1 MRIRRLVE
9 QVDEQHREAMRTI
22 EDDLGELHF
31 GARSAAADESRRRF
45 VRSLGVGSA
54 VALGAVAVPTAM
66 LAGPASAQ
74 TSGSSSDEEEL
85 PAGDLAIVEFAVG
98 LELAAEAAYAAAVDS
113 RLFDSA
119 QDDLAR
125 TFGRHHHEH
134 AVALATLAGRDAETV
149 GLPNSAI
156 VDAIAPRIQS
166 GGTANGVWEV
176 LFGVE
181 QGAAATYLQTLG
193 TFESAAAAGPA
204 ATILPIESQHAT
216 VIGSMVELPIDEW
229 MPPFQTTE
237 GAFDPATYAG

>member
-22 EDDLGELHF
+22 EDDLGELHL
-31 GARSAAADESRRRF
+31 GARSAAAHESRRRF
-45 VRSLGVGSA
+45 VRSLGVGGA

-66 LAGPASAQ
+66 LATAASAQ

-85 PAGDLAIVEFAVG
+85 PAGDLAIIEFAVG
-98 LELAAEAAYAAAVDS
+98 LELAAEAAYTAAVDS
-113 RLFDSA
+113 RLFESA
-119 QDDLAR
+119 QAEMAR

-134 AVALATLAGRDAETV
+134 AVALATLAGRDADTV
-149 GLPNSAI
+149 GVANSAI
-156 VDAIAPRIQS
+156 VGAIAPRVQT
-166 GGTANGVWEV
+166 GDTANGVWEV

-181 QGAAATYLQTLG
+181 QGAAATYLEALG
-193 TFESAAAAGPA
+193 TLEATAASGPA

-216 VIGSMVELPIDEW
+216 VIGSMIGLPVDQW